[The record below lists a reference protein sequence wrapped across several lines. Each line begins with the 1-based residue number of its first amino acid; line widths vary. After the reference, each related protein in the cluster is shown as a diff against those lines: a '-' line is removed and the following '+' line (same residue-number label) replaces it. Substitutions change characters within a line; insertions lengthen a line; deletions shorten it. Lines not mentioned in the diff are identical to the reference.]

1 MEEKK
6 TLQTHKIILSNR
18 QSGMVS
24 GVLDVISFD
33 EKVIMLATQCGKITI
48 KGDQLHV
55 NQLSL
60 EKGEVDISG
69 RVDTLIYSEDNR
81 MQDGK
86 KESVLGRL
94 FK

>member
-6 TLQTHKIILSNR
+6 TAQSHKIILTNH
-18 QSGMVS
+18 QSDVVS

-33 EKVIMLATQCGKITI
+33 EKLIVLSTQCGKLTI
-48 KGDQLHV
+48 KGDRLHV
-55 NQLSL
+55 NQLNL
-60 EKGEVDISG
+60 EKGDVDISG
-69 RVDTLIYSEDNR
+69 EVDTLVYSEDGKKSENR
-81 MQDGK
+81 

>member
-6 TLQTHKIILSNR
+6 TAQSHKIILTNR
-18 QSGMVS
+18 QSGVVS

-33 EKVIMLATQCGKITI
+33 EKLIVLSTQCGKLTI
-48 KGDQLHV
+48 KGDRLHV
-55 NQLSL
+55 NQLNL
-60 EKGEVDISG
+60 EKGDVDISG
-69 RVDTLIYSEDNR
+69 EVDTLVYSEDGKKSENR
-81 MQDGK
+81 

>member
-6 TLQTHKIILSNR
+6 TMQSHKIILTSR
-18 QSGMVS
+18 QSGVVS

-33 EKVIMLATQCGKITI
+33 ESLIVLSTQCGKLTI
-48 KGDQLHV
+48 KGNQLHV
-55 NQLSL
+55 NQLNL
-60 EKGEVDISG
+60 EKGDVDISG
-69 RVDTLIYSEDNR
+69 KVDSLVYSENGKKTENR
-81 MQDGK
+81 

>member
-6 TLQTHKIILSNR
+6 SLQNHKILLTDR
-18 QSGMVS
+18 QSGVVS

-33 EKVIMLATQCGKITI
+33 EKVIMLSTQCGKITI
-48 KGDQLHV
+48 KGDGLHV

-60 EKGEVDISG
+60 TNGQVDITG
-69 RVDTLIYSEDNR
+69 RVDTLIYSEDGGSR
-81 MQDGK
+81 SGS

>member
-6 TLQTHKIILSNR
+6 TMQSHKIILTNR
-18 QSGMVS
+18 QSGAVS

-33 EKVIMLATQCGKITI
+33 EKLIVLSTQGGKLTI

-55 NQLSL
+55 NQLNL
-60 EKGEVDISG
+60 EKGDVDISG
-69 RVDTLIYSEDNR
+69 KVDTLIYSD
-81 MQDGK
+81 DGK
-86 KESVLGRL
+86 KTENRKESVLGRL

>member
-18 QSGMVS
+18 QAGMVS

-33 EKVIMLATQCGKITI
+33 EKVIMLSTQCGKLTI

-69 RVDTLIYSEDNR
+69 KVDTLVYSEDNKTA
-81 MQDGK
+81 DGK
-86 KESVLGRL
+86 KESVFGRL

>member
-6 TLQTHKIILSNR
+6 GMQSHKIILTSR
-18 QSGMVS
+18 QSGVVS

-33 EKVIMLATQCGKITI
+33 EKLIVLSTQCGKLTI

-55 NQLSL
+55 NQLNL
-60 EKGEVDISG
+60 EKGDVDISG
-69 RVDTLIYSEDNR
+69 KVDTLIYSD
-81 MQDGK
+81 DGK
-86 KESVLGRL
+86 KSENRKESVLGRL

>member
-6 TLQTHKIILSNR
+6 TAQSHKIILTNR
-18 QSGMVS
+18 QSGVVS

-33 EKVIMLATQCGKITI
+33 EKLIVLSTQCGKLTI
-48 KGDQLHV
+48 KGDRLHV
-55 NQLSL
+55 NQLNL
-60 EKGEVDISG
+60 ENGDVDISG
-69 RVDTLIYSEDNR
+69 EVDTLVYSEDGKRSENR
-81 MQDGK
+81 

>member
-1 MEEKK
+1 MEEINS
-6 TLQTHKIILSNR
+6 LQSHKILLTNR
-18 QSGMVS
+18 QSGTVS

-33 EKVIMLATQCGKITI
+33 EKIIMLSTQCGKITI

-69 RVDTLIYSEDNR
+69 RVDTLIYSESGKQ
-81 MQDGK
+81 QDGH

>member
-6 TLQTHKIILSNR
+6 MIQSHKLILSNR
-18 QSGMVS
+18 QSGAVS
-24 GVLDVISFD
+24 GVRDVISFD
-33 EKVIMLATQCGKITI
+33 EKMIVLSTQCGKLTI

-55 NQLSL
+55 NQLNL
-60 EKGEVDISG
+60 EKGDVDISG
-69 RVDTLIYSEDNR
+69 KVDTLIYSEDGKKSENR
-81 MQDGK
+81 